1 MKKEPY
7 HKDFRLGVL
16 GGGQL
21 GRMLIAE
28 SIDLDVRIA
37 VLDPADDAPCAKI
50 AHEFTVGDFADY
62 DAVKKFGEKVD
73 VLTIEIEHVN
83 TSALKELEKSGVVVR
98 PGTKVLEV
106 IQDKGLQ
113 KSFYAEHGI
122 PTSKFQLIE
131 SKEEIRERNRFPVVQ
146 KLRKGGYDGRGV
158 VVLNTPEDLAKAF
171 DAPSILEEKVDLAKE
186 LSVIVSRHE
195 SGEVKA
201 FPCVELEF
209 NPEANLVE
217 MLFAPADITPD
228 QNERAVALATR
239 VIEAFDMVG
248 LLAVEL
254 FLTRSGEI
262 LVNEVAPRPHNSG
275 HHTIEANA
283 ISQYGQLLRAILGYA
298 PGDTSTLR
306 PAAMVNLLGE
316 PGHSGPVHYEGLKE
330 VLELPGV
337 YVHLYGKS
345 ETRPFRKMGH
355 VTITADTTEGARKL
369 AERVKNTLKSI
380 SL

>member
-37 VLDPADDAPCAKI
+37 VLDPAEDAPCAKI

-186 LSVIVSRHE
+186 L
-195 SGEVKA
+195 
-201 FPCVELEF
+201 
-209 NPEANLVE
+209 
-217 MLFAPADITPD
+217 
-228 QNERAVALATR
+228 
-239 VIEAFDMVG
+239 
-248 LLAVEL
+248 
-254 FLTRSGEI
+254 
-262 LVNEVAPRPHNSG
+262 
-275 HHTIEANA
+275 
-283 ISQYGQLLRAILGYA
+283 
-298 PGDTSTLR
+298 
-306 PAAMVNLLGE
+306 
-316 PGHSGPVHYEGLKE
+316 
-330 VLELPGV
+330 
-337 YVHLYGKS
+337 
-345 ETRPFRKMGH
+345 
-355 VTITADTTEGARKL
+355 
-369 AERVKNTLKSI
+369 
-380 SL
+380 